1 MVGLRT
7 LVLGSAFALVALFGS
22 PANAARPLSE
32 KVTDRVVDSAIDSGL
47 EALAKPENQARLGAL
62 LSSAA
67 VTGGAHDI
75 AFAVVDGVFDGLE
88 GRVKLDFDFDTAK
101 FWRGFD
107 RAVSKHVAPAV
118 GKVTRTAVDAAMK
131 SALSEENGA
140 RMDALAA
147 HATHGA
153 IKGLAR
159 GIREDLAPAL
169 AYSIEHELAPAGAAA
184 LENHLMPA
192 FARGLSTP
200 EMQLAI
206 AMTMNSVASNLV
218 RGGDAGIERAKAEGA
233 ADGEDDGVIAM
244 FGDRL
249 SLGVNVALLVTL
261 ALAAVLILL
270 AVLLVRSNRGQHKLA
285 EQGKRRE
292 VELLAVVEQLETSD
306 ETIDRSA
313 LRDLLR
319 QHMQSR

>member
-1 MVGLRT
+1 MTGLRT
-7 LVLGSAFALVALFGS
+7 LLFGCVLALVSLFGGD
-22 PANAARPLSE
+22 ANAATPLSE
-32 KVTDRVVDSAIDSGL
+32 KVTERVVESAIDTGL
-47 EALAKPENQARLGAL
+47 ATLAKPENQARLGTI
-62 LSSAA
+62 LSSSA
-67 VTGGAHDI
+67 VTQGVHDI
-75 AFAVVDGVFDGLE
+75 ALALVDGVFDGME
-88 GRVKLDFDFDTAK
+88 GRVKIDVNSAK
-101 FWRGFD
+101 FWAGFD
-107 RAVSKHVAPAV
+107 VAVRKHVAPAV
-118 GKVTRTAVDAAMK
+118 GTVTRTAVDAAMK

-140 RMDALAA
+140 RLDELAA

-153 IKGLAR
+153 IKGIAR

-184 LENHLMPA
+184 LEHHIMPA

-206 AMTMNSVASNLV
+206 AMTMNSVARNLV
-218 RGGDAGIERAKAEGA
+218 RGGDAGIEIAKAEGE
-233 ADGEDDGVIAM
+233 ADGEDGMMKI
-244 FGDRL
+244 FGDRV
-249 SLGVNVALLVTL
+249 SIGVSIALVVTL
-261 ALAAVLILL
+261 SLAAVLILL

-306 ETIDRSA
+306 ETLDKTA

-319 QHMQSR
+319 QHMRGQ

>member
-1 MVGLRT
+1 MASLVGSHA
-7 LVLGSAFALVALFGS
+7 SAAK
-22 PANAARPLSE
+22 PLSE
-32 KVTDRVVDSAIDSGL
+32 KVTERVVDSAIDSGL
-47 EALAKPENQARLGAL
+47 EALAKPENQRRLGQV
-62 LSSAA
+62 LSSPA
-67 VTGGAHDI
+67 VTGGVHDI
-75 AFAVVDGVFDGLE
+75 AFALVGGIADGLE
-88 GRVKLDFDFDTAK
+88 GRLELGVDPAL
-101 FWRGFD
+101 FWKGFD
-107 RAVSKHVAPAV
+107 SAVRKHVAPAV
-118 GKVTRTAVDAAMK
+118 RTVTRTAVDAAMTT
-131 SALSEENGA
+131 ALSEENGA
-140 RMDALAA
+140 RVDALAA

-206 AMTMNSVASNLV
+206 AMTMSSVASSLV
-218 RGGDAGIERAKAEGA
+218 RGGDAGIETAKAANA
-233 ADGEDDGVIAM
+233 ADGEDGVMKM

-261 ALAAVLILL
+261 SLAAVLILL

-292 VELLAVVEQLETSD
+292 DELLAVVEQLETSD
-306 ETIDRSA
+306 ETLDRTA

-319 QHMQSR
+319 QHMR